1 MTRLALAALLSAAG
15 CLQVIDPDAASGSGD
30 DGDGPTIAIDTPP
43 IELPDGG
50 STADSC
56 VLTAQQAYAIL
67 SRNCAACHGGGTA
80 GASQGQP
87 PFDFVLDFERL
98 KVTRSASVPD
108 PSNPAEGMLFIA
120 AGAPELS
127 RVYMRIWNRE
137 MPPEPPVGLP
147 PIPMPTVSDMSL
159 LNSWIATCMN

>member
-1 MTRLALAALLSAAG
+1 MNRSALAALLLAAG
-15 CLQVIDPDAASGSGD
+15 CLQVIDPDAASGG
-30 DGDGPTIAIDTPP
+30 GENDGPTISIDTPP

-50 STADSC
+50 STAEAC
-56 VLTAQQAYAIL
+56 VLTTQQANDIL
-67 SRNCAACHGGGTA
+67 SRNCAACHGGGSP

-87 PFDFVLDFERL
+87 PFDFVLDFDRL
-98 KVTRSASVPD
+98 KTTRSASVPD
-108 PSNPAEGMLFIA
+108 PSDPAQGMLFIA
-120 AGAPELS
+120 PGAPELS

-159 LNSWIATCMN
+159 LDAWIATCM